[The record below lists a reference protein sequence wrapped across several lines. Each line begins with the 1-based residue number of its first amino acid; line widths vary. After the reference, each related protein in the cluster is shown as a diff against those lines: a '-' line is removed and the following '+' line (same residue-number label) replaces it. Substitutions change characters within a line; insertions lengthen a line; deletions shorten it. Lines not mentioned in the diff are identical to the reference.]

1 MGAELKA
8 HAIATFW
15 ASLFAAPVVGV
26 GMWIF
31 LSVLT
36 ILNGEPVEQAVVSI
50 LLMLIAALVM
60 TFAALFYYLIG
71 VFLFG
76 GFAWFLLT
84 RLKAANAWG
93 ASIGGAILAGAGT
106 ILLLGALVSRD
117 SLPASICAVIGG
129 AVGGLVYFR
138 TRHGLWPCPAPP
150 VRTETSDR
158 S

>member
-1 MGAELKA
+1 MSAELKA

-15 ASLFAAPVVGV
+15 ASLFAAPVADV

-31 LSVLT
+31 LSVRTVLDG
-36 ILNGEPVEQAVVSI
+36 NSVEQTLVGI

-71 VFLFG
+71 IFLFG
-76 GFAWFLLT
+76 SFAWFSLT
-84 RLKAANAWG
+84 GLNAVNAWA
-93 ASIGGAILAGAGT
+93 ASIGGAILAGAGA
-106 ILLLGALVSRD
+106 ILLLGALVSKD

-129 AVGGLVYFR
+129 SAGGLVYFR
-138 TRHGLWPCPAPP
+138 TRHGQWPYPAPP
-150 VRTETSDR
+150 VRTGAGDR

>member
-1 MGAELKA
+1 MGAGLKA
-8 HAIATFW
+8 HTIATFR
-15 ASLFAAPVVGV
+15 ASLSAAPVVGV

-36 ILNGEPVEQAVVSI
+36 VLDGNSIEQTVVGI
-50 LLMLIAALVM
+50 LLMLIAALVA

-71 VFLFG
+71 IFLFG

-84 RLKAANAWG
+84 RLKAANAWA
-93 ASIGGAILAGAGT
+93 ASIGGAILAGAGA
-106 ILLLGALVSRD
+106 ILLLGALVSTD
-117 SLPASICAVIGG
+117 ALPASICAVIGG

-138 TRHGLWPCPAPP
+138 TRHGLWPHPASP
-150 VRTETSDR
+150 VRTGTSDR